1 MTTNLTEQI
10 MALKGA
16 WAELE
21 EIEPIKLIDISHW
34 QDPVDWRKAKAAGI
48 SGVYIKVSQGAT
60 HKDDRAKIHYEG
72 ARAEGLLVGC
82 YHFCTND
89 NATAQYN
96 NLLDAVLRIND
107 VWDLPPA
114 LDCEAYTSYGGFRY
128 GLSEFINFAGPLK
141 YGLDILDYTEH
152 RYSLGEETIEE
163 VVLRL
168 RDYTET
174 VLSLTYPSSAIID
187 SIGRK
192 LLKHHLNVAIY
203 TNQASGNRI
212 FGNQDVFGRR
222 YQLWV
227 ANWTSAAAPAL
238 PAAWKGK
245 PWMNWQKGVVDGAQY
260 GVTGKV
266 DYNEWGTS
274 LPWPGNE
281 EPPVPPPVPTQKAR
295 VILKIDGKFR
305 TFEEIDG

>member
-1 MTTNLTEQI
+1 VT
-10 MALKGA
+10 
-16 WAELE
+16 
-21 EIEPIKLIDISHW
+21 IKLLDVSHW
-34 QDPVDWRKAKAAGI
+34 QPPVDWRKAKAAGI
-48 SGVYIKVSQGAT
+48 RGVYIKVSQGAT

-96 NLLDAVLRIND
+96 NLIDAVLRIND

-114 LDCEAYTSYGGFRY
+114 LDCEAYTSYGGNIY
-128 GLSEFINFAGPLK
+128 GLNEFKEFLLPPM
-141 YGLDILDYTEH
+141 
-152 RYSLGEETIEE
+152 SLE
-163 VVLRL
+163 VVFCDEHEFHIGPAGARFTNAILGI
-168 RDYTET
+168 
-174 VLSLTYPSSAIID
+174 TYPSSAIID
-187 SIGRK
+187 SVGRK
-192 LLKHHLNVAIY
+192 LLKHHEQVAIY
-203 TNQASGNRI
+203 TNQSSGNKI
-212 FGNQDVFGRR
+212 FGTQTIFGKR

-238 PAAWKGK
+238 PAAWKGR
-245 PWMNWQKGVVDGAQY
+245 PWMCWQKGVVDGAQY

-305 TFEEIDG
+305 TFEEIDNG